1 MLAIIGIIGTA
12 LAIVGGF
19 IMEGGHLMVL
29 LQPGE
34 FVIIGGAAFCGL
46 LIGTPTKYVKMLIG
60 QLAGIMGSGHGK
72 KDYIDLLVMMYELFT
87 VARKEGLMGLEKHVE
102 KPEESHIFQKY
113 PKFLKNHH
121 AQDFLCDTMRLII
134 SGAAV
139 TAYDLE
145 ALMDND
151 LEIHHKENAK
161 PSSSLASVADT
172 LPGLGIVAAVLGV
185 VIAMGAIDG
194 PPEILGHKVAA
205 ALVGTFLGVLLSYG
219 FVGPLA
225 RNLESTTEQGGVYYE
240 CLKHAMIAFHKGFV
254 GTIAVEFARRVI
266 PSDVRPGF
274 NELEEACRAQKG

>member
-1 MLAIIGIIGTA
+1 MLAIIGLIGTA
-12 LAIVGGF
+12 IAVIGGF
-19 IMEGGHLMVL
+19 LLEGGHLLVI

-34 FVIIGGAAFCGL
+34 FLIIGGAGLCGL

-60 QLAGIMGSGHGK
+60 QLTGIIKGGIGK

-102 KPEESHIFQKY
+102 HPEESQIFQKY
-113 PKFLKNHH
+113 PRFMKNHH

-151 LEIHHKENAK
+151 LEIHHKENTK
-161 PSSSLASVADT
+161 PSGSLASVADT

-194 PPEILGHKVAA
+194 PPEVLGHKVAA

-225 RNLESTTEQGGVYYE
+225 RNLASTIYLDSIYYE
-240 CLKHAMIAFHKGFV
+240 CLKQSLIAFHKGFV

-266 PSDVRPGF
+266 PGDVRPGF
-274 NELEEACRAQKG
+274 TELEDACRSHKG

>member
-1 MLAIIGIIGTA
+1 MLAIIGIIGTIV
-12 LAIVGGF
+12 AIIGGF
-19 IMEGGHLMVL
+19 IWEGGHLLVL
-29 LQPGE
+29 YQPAE
-34 FVIIGGAAFCGL
+34 YLIIGGAGICGL
-46 LIGTPTKYVKMLIG
+46 LIGTPTKYVKMMIG
-60 QLAGIMGSGHGK
+60 QLAGIMGGGYGK
-72 KDYIDLLVMMYELFT
+72 KDYLDLLVMMYELFT

-102 KPEESHIFQKY
+102 KAEESQLFQKY

-121 AQDFLCDTMRLII
+121 AQEFLCDTMRLII

-161 PSSSLASVADT
+161 PAGSLAAVADT
-172 LPGLGIVAAVLGV
+172 LPGLGIVAAVLGI

-194 PPEILGHKVAA
+194 PASELGHKVAA
-205 ALVGTFLGVLLSYG
+205 ALVGTFLGVLLAYG

-225 RNLESTTEQGGVYYE
+225 RNLESTVEQDGVYYE
-240 CLKHAMIAFHKGFV
+240 CLKHALIAFHKGFV

-266 PSDVRPGF
+266 PGDLRPGF
-274 NELEEACRAQKG
+274 NELEDACRAQKG